1 MVFIDC
7 ILDFLSLKYL
17 DIYVFVYIYIC
28 SSIKKDVFF
37 FFINNWIGNWGIVIK
52 KVLSRN
58 VYMYIL
64 LFL

>member
-52 KVLSRN
+52 K
-58 VYMYIL
+58 Y
-64 LFL
+64 